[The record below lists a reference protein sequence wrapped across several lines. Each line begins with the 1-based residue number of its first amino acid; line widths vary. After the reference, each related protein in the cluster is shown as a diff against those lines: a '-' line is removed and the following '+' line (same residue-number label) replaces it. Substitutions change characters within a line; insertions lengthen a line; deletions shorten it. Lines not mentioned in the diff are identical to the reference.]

1 MKCVKFHADRP
12 SRVGVQKG
20 QENRCQIVVTCFYV
34 TTWRARNTQISAP
47 RYTDICIS
55 ADICIHLFTCIVKQ
69 TKFIFSLFVS
79 IKFPRKMFD
88 KKKEINTPS
97 SFSSLRSLTYSL
109 HEMRGTGIK
118 TSKPRGIKTI
128 GWEDQPTKIEQVRKI
143 KSKVR
148 ERGKVKEIVGSGRLQ
163 RKREWAERRERRG
176 EWEIQGK
183 GEGCRIKEREEER
196 RKQQEGRSRER
207 GKEQVGWL
215 MLSFDIKVNCHLKFQ
230 ISSFATAKI
239 WRTEVQFSCSFL

>member
-34 TTWRARNTQISAP
+34 TTWRTRNTQISAP

-88 KKKEINTPS
+88 KKKEINAPS

-118 TSKPRGIKTI
+118 TSKPRGIKRITFRMLFFQSWSIPVI
-128 GWEDQPTKIEQVRKI
+128 GIRFKF
-143 KSKVR
+143 S
-148 ERGKVKEIVGSGRLQ
+148 SGRMYV
-163 RKREWAERRERRG
+163 
-176 EWEIQGK
+176 IF
-183 GEGCRIKEREEER
+183 
-196 RKQQEGRSRER
+196 GRPTTT
-207 GKEQVGWL
+207 K
-215 MLSFDIKVNCHLKFQ
+215 
-230 ISSFATAKI
+230 TADK
-239 WRTEVQFSCSFL
+239 